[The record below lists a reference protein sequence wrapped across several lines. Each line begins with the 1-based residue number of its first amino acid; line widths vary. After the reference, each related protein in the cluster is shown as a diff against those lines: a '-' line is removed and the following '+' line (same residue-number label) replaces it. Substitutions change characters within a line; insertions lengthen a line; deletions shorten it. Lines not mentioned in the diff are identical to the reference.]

1 MPVTVD
7 NLQAQVYRSSVEVL
21 SVRPA
26 LARGEITVLPHQ
38 MGVEVLATDGQADPG
53 GAGTM
58 LLGEGSA
65 TWSIALPLE
74 AAGIVANEVEII
86 VGPDPSSVFGDPG
99 GFGGFWPNGF
109 IVEVQDPTSGEWAE
123 LGDLGVANRFTID
136 DPSTALSGTG
146 RIVVRVT
153 GVPTNPDF
161 GQGGVYPSAQVSGVL
176 ER

>member
-1 MPVTVD
+1 
-7 NLQAQVYRSSVEVL
+7 VYRSAVEVL

-26 LARGEITVLPHQ
+26 LASGEISVLPHQ
-38 MGVEVLATDGQADPG
+38 MGVEVIATEGQADPG
-53 GAGTM
+53 GAGSM

-74 AAGIVANEVEII
+74 AARIVASEVEII
-86 VGPDPSSVFGDPG
+86 IGPDPGSVFSDPG
-99 GFGGFWPNGF
+99 GFGGFWPPGF

-123 LGDLGVANRFTID
+123 LGDLSVANRFTIE
-136 DPSTALSGTG
+136 DPSTALSDTG
-146 RIVVRVT
+146 RIIVRVT
-153 GVPTNPDF
+153 GVPANPEF